1 MPRGRERS
9 GTLSG
14 VVHILKT
21 SQGRLGNQI
30 HPYAAILAYCAHM
43 GLVCIND
50 SFRPFERHFEG
61 LAQAQRPSSLVRSVR
76 WRMNRLAQQS
86 GLIGATIQSP
96 SRGPF
101 TILPPS
107 AEPTEAMRASRQ
119 FFLGWRF
126 SNPEGIERHRGL
138 IKRTFR
144 PAAEHRAVAD
154 RLDERL
160 GKARPRVGV
169 HIRHGDFRH
178 AFGGKL
184 FLPLEVFVSAM
195 RAVRDAMA
203 DEPPVFVVCS
213 DEARDP
219 AEFAGLDV
227 VTGQDHFIVD
237 LYKLAVCDLV
247 IGTNSSFAAWAA
259 VYSGTRLLIAN
270 PTLKA
275 YDNSWPVDRD
285 PAAAAAFA
293 RARVA
298 RGRPA
303 LWE

>member
-1 MPRGRERS
+1 MERGTS
-9 GTLSG
+9 GSRTLSA
-14 VVHILKT
+14 VVHIIKT

-43 GLVCIND
+43 GLACVND
-50 SFRPFERHFEG
+50 SFAPFEQHFEG
-61 LAQAQRPSSLVRSVR
+61 LMTSARRSGVVRAAR
-76 WRMNRLAQQS
+76 WRLNRLAQQS
-86 GLIGATIQSP
+86 GLLGATIQSP

-107 AEPTEAMRASRQ
+107 AEPTEAMRAARQ
-119 FFLGWRF
+119 YFLGWRF

-144 PAAEHRAVAD
+144 PIAAHRETVD

-160 GKARPRVGV
+160 GRLRPRVGV

-195 RAVRDAMA
+195 RTVHDALS
-203 DEPPVFVVCS
+203 DDPPVFVVCS
-213 DEARDP
+213 DEARG
-219 AEFAGLDV
+219 ASEFPGLDV
-227 VTGQDHFIVD
+227 VTGQDHFIAD
-237 LYKLAVCDLV
+237 LYKLAACDLV
-247 IGTNSSFAAWAA
+247 IGTNSSFAAWAT
-259 VYSGTRLLIAN
+259 VYSGTRLLIAD

-275 YDNSWPVDRD
+275 YDNNWPVDRD

-293 RARVA
+293 RMRAA
-298 RGRPA
+298 RGRPP